1 MYQLLLLFNIPFQT
15 VFFCS
20 QILGSGIRI
29 GHHRDGLCLFHDVW
43 VTTGRSAAEGDST
56 SGAWHHLECLHAMP
70 GGWGLG
76 PQVGLSFWSTSV
88 LLGVIPCG
96 LGFLRHGGLSL
107 SHFIRGRSGP
117 QVWLF
122 HWKRWKVHCFLWP
135 SLGGHVVSPLLYS
148 GLKHLQAHE
157 FSRGGGSDYLWVE
170 EWKAPL

>member
-1 MYQLLLLFNIPFQT
+1 MVCVCSMMSGSQLEDQQL
-15 VFFCS
+15 
-20 QILGSGIRI
+20 R
-29 GHHRDGLCLFHDVW
+29 
-43 VTTGRSAAEGDST
+43 VTP
-56 SGAWHHLECLHAMP
+56 HLEPGIIWSVFTHVP

-135 SLGGHVVSPLLYS
+135 SLGGHVMSPLLYS
-148 GLKHLQAHE
+148 GLKHLQAPP
-157 FSRGGGSDYLWVE
+157 FSRGGESDYLWVE
-170 EWKAPL
+170 EWKATLQKRVWEERLLAPCW